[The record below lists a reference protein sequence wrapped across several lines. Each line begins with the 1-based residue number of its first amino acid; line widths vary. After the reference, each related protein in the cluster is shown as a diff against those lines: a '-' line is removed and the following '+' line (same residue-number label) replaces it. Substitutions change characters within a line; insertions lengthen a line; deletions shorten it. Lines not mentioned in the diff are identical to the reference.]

1 MNKKYLYLISGL
13 LLCICVLIAYQV
25 TQAAISN
32 PGHGTSALEG
42 NASLN
47 MNSNKIINLSTP
59 SAGTD
64 AATKAY
70 VDGRPIG
77 TLSCNI
83 VVGTVAGSGTVNCA
97 SGYLATGCATNVAD
111 IYYTCYPS
119 GTSCYGSDRRYC
131 YAICCKIQ

>member
-47 MNSNKIINLSTP
+47 MNSNKIINLSSPTLD
-59 SAGTD
+59 SD

-70 VDGRPIG
+70 ADAAVPESHAAFCFHRYNAEGLNGACTACPAAPTGWIKLTG
-77 TLSCNI
+77 Q
-83 VVGTVAGSGTVNCA
+83 
-97 SGYLATGCATNVAD
+97 LA
-111 IYYTCYPS
+111 YYNWST
-119 GTSCYGSDRRYC
+119 T
-131 YAICCKIQ
+131 YAICDCCYYR

>member
-47 MNSNKIINLSTP
+47 MNSNKIINLTTP
-59 SAGTD
+59 TAGTD
-64 AATKAY
+64 AATMAY
-70 VDGRPIG
+70 VDA
-77 TLSCNI
+77 
-83 VVGTVAGSGTVNCA
+83 AGSKTAFRHVAHNSYCPAITGVEKRA
-97 SGYLATGCATNVAD
+97 ISGNYSAGVGNWR
-111 IYYTCYPS
+111 S
-119 GTSCYGSDRRYC
+119 GTTICNDAYTNYGCLCLYSSL
-131 YAICCKIQ
+131 